1 MTSHSGP
8 LYEVTFFVAP
18 DSAEAFEQ
26 RIEEHARGIQLDPAV
41 DDCTLYPGNDD
52 EQGRKRRV
60 CLYSLSGDDVIDDF
74 IDGPASEL
82 EAQLRAEFGDDI
94 DVHARILREDHVSEL
109 IPEASASC
117 LNCGARLRG
126 QYCGTCGQRSRS
138 RLISLWELV
147 SDAFGDLLEI
157 DSRLWQTL
165 IPLLIRPGR
174 LTHDYLQGKRAR
186 FMPPFRM
193 YLVLSLLFFVVAFFD
208 PREEFSLLFEPAPEA
223 APEEVQQQ
231 AEHAEEAAA
240 EAHEIIEGLVE
251 DGVIDE
257 EEVSGNLRV
266 DEDGVRFTFDD
277 EEVDSES
284 DCNVTESDV
293 EDLPEWLARRMTPE
307 RLQRVCE
314 RTRLDDGKAL
324 IEGVLDNI
332 PAALIVLLPLMAFV
346 LKALYPLSKRYYVEH
361 LLFFVHFHA
370 FFFLMLT
377 LQILLLRFS
386 GWVGIPEAIP
396 ILTIVITSFYIAI
409 YLFVA
414 MRKVYGQGRI
424 VTFLKYVVLLVA
436 YLFGFT
442 ATMLGALAIAAF
454 SI

>member
-26 RIEEHARGIQLDPAV
+26 RIEDHVRSVLLEQAV
-41 DDCTLYPGNDD
+41 EDCTL
-52 EQGRKRRV
+52 
-60 CLYSLSGDDVIDDF
+60 
-74 IDGPASEL
+74 
-82 EAQLRAEFGDDI
+82 GDDI
-94 DVHARILREDHVSEL
+94 EVSARVLREDHISDL

-174 LTHDYLQGKRAR
+174 LTYDYLQGKRAR

-208 PREEFSLLFEPAPEA
+208 PREELSLLFEPEPEA
-223 APEEVQQQ
+223 PAEEAQQR
-231 AEHAEEAAA
+231 AEDAEEAAA
-240 EAHEIIEGLVE
+240 EAQEIIDGLVE
-251 DGVIDE
+251 DGVIAEDE
-257 EEVSGNLRV
+257 APGSLQIDQG
-266 DEDGVRFTFDD
+266 GVRFTFNE
-277 EEVDSES
+277 EEVESES
-284 DCNVTESDV
+284 DCNVTEADV
-293 EDLPEWLARRMTPE
+293 EDLPEWLARRLTPE
-307 RLQRVCE
+307 RLQRICE

-324 IEGVLDNI
+324 IEGLLDNI
-332 PAALIVLLPLMAFV
+332 PAALIILLPLMAFV

-377 LQILLLRFS
+377 LQILFMRFS

-396 ILTIVITSFYIAI
+396 ILTTVITSFYVAI

-424 VTFLKYVVLLVA
+424 ITFFKYIVLLIA

>member
-8 LYEVTFFVAP
+8 LYEVTLFVAP
-18 DSAEAFEQ
+18 DSADALNQ
-26 RIEEHARGIQLDPAV
+26 RIDEHARAILLDPDV
-41 DDCTLYPGNDD
+41 IDCTLYPGNDD
-52 EQGRKRRV
+52 ELGRKRRV

-82 EAQLRAEFGDDI
+82 EAQLRAEFDDAVEI
-94 DVHARILREDHVSEL
+94 SVRVLREDQINEL
-109 IPEASASC
+109 LPEASSNC

-147 SDAFGDLLEI
+147 SDAFGDLLEL

-165 IPLLIRPGR
+165 LPLLIRPGR
-174 LTHDYLQGKRAR
+174 LTYDYLQGKRAR

-208 PREEFSLLFEPAPEA
+208 PREELSLLFEPQPEPPA
-223 APEEVQQQ
+223 GEIQRQAEEV
-231 AEHAEEAAA
+231 AAA
-240 EAHEIIEGLVE
+240 QAAARET
-251 DGVIDE
+251 IDE
-257 EEVSGNLRV
+257 LIDEGIVDEEDLSGSLRV
-266 DEDGVRFTFDD
+266 DNDGVRFTFDD
-277 EEVDSES
+277 EEVDAET

-293 EDLPEWLARRMTPE
+293 EDLPDWLARRMTPE

-324 IEGVLDNI
+324 IEGLLDNI

-377 LQILLLRFS
+377 LQILFMRFS

-396 ILTIVITSFYIAI
+396 ILATVATSFYVAI

-424 VTFLKYVVLLVA
+424 ITFLKFLALLVA

>member
-26 RIEEHARGIQLDPAV
+26 RIEDHVRTVLLDPAV
-41 DDCTLYPGNDD
+41 EDCALYPGNDD
-52 EQGRKRRV
+52 NRGRQRRV
-60 CLYSLSGDDVIDDF
+60 CLYSLRGDDVIDDF
-74 IDGPASEL
+74 IDGQASEF

-94 DVHARILREDHVSEL
+94 EVSARVLREDHVSEF
-109 IPEASASC
+109 IPEESANC

-208 PREEFSLLFEPAPEA
+208 PREELSLLFEPEPEQA
-223 APEEVQQQ
+223 TEEQQK
-231 AEHAEEAAA
+231 AAA
-240 EAHEIIEGLVE
+240 EATEEIEELI
-251 DGVIDE
+251 DAGVIDPE
-257 EEVSGNLRV
+257 DVNGNLRV
-266 DEDGVRFTFDD
+266 DGDGVRFTFDED
-277 EEVDSES
+277 EDVES
-284 DCNVTESDV
+284 DTDCDVTQSDV
-293 EDLPEWLARRMTPE
+293 EDLPAWLARRLTPE
-307 RLQRVCE
+307 RLKRICE

-324 IEGVLDNI
+324 IEGLLDNI

-370 FFFLMLT
+370 FFFLILT
-377 LQILLLRFS
+377 LQILFMRFS

-396 ILTIVITSFYIAI
+396 ILTTVVTSFYVAI

-424 VTFLKYVVLLVA
+424 ITFLKYIVLLVA

>member
-8 LYEVTFFVAP
+8 LYEVTFFIAP
-18 DSAEAFEQ
+18 DIADAVDQ
-26 RIEEHARGIQLDPAV
+26 RVDEHTRAILLDPAV
-41 DDCTLYPGNDD
+41 IDCTLYPGNDD
-52 EQGRKRRV
+52 ELGRKRRV

-74 IDGPASEL
+74 IDGPAGEL
-82 EAQLRAEFGDDI
+82 EAQLRAEFDEAI
-94 DVHARILREDHVSEL
+94 EISARVLREDQANERL
-109 IPEASASC
+109 PEASPNC

-147 SDAFGDLLEI
+147 SDAFGDLFEI

-165 IPLLIRPGR
+165 LPLMVRPGR
-174 LTHDYLQGKRAR
+174 LTFDYLQGKRAR

-208 PREEFSLLFEPAPEA
+208 PREELSLLFEPQPAP
-223 APEEVQQQ
+223 APEEIQQQ
-231 AEHAEEAAA
+231 AEARET
-240 EAHEIIEGLVE
+240 
-251 DGVIDE
+251 IDE
-257 EEVSGNLRV
+257 LIDEGIVDEEDLSGNLRV
-266 DEDGVRFTFDD
+266 DGDGVRFTFDD
-277 EEVDSES
+277 EEVEAET

-293 EDLPEWLARRMTPE
+293 EDLPRWLARRMTPE

-324 IEGVLDNI
+324 IDGLLDNI
-332 PAALIVLLPLMAFV
+332 PAALIILLPLMAFV

-370 FFFLMLT
+370 FFFLILT
-377 LQILLLRFS
+377 LQILFMRFS

-396 ILTIVITSFYIAI
+396 ILVTVATSFYVAI

-424 VTFLKYVVLLVA
+424 ITFLKYAALLVA
-436 YLFGFT
+436 YLFGFA
-442 ATMLGALAIAAF
+442 ATMLGALAIAVF
-454 SI
+454 SIAE